1 MISGDTVIE
10 RIITGVKVL
19 DLLVSISATPLPLL
33 GQLGVVPDEQEEE
46 DQDDHLQHG
55 EGDHVAVAGIHS
67 EEKKWV

>member
-10 RIITGVKVL
+10 GIITGVEIL
-19 DLLVSISATPLPLL
+19 DLLVSISATPSPLL

-55 EGDHVAVAGIHS
+55 EGDYVAVAGIHS
-67 EEKKWV
+67 EEKK

>member
-1 MISGDTVIE
+1 MLQSF
-10 RIITGVKVL
+10 ITGVSVL